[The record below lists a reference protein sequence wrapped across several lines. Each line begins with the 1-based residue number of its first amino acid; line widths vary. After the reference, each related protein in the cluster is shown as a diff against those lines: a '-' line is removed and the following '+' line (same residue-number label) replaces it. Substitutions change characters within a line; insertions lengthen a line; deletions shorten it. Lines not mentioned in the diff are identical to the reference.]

1 MDTLIV
7 ILVFKLISF
16 VKISEETRM
25 AGDIS
30 QLVIAALNFFITI
43 MVKSFNIIEN
53 SYFIVLSLT
62 ITRI

>member
-7 ILVFKLISF
+7 ILVFKLVSF

-30 QLVIAALNFFITI
+30 QLVIAVLNFFVTI